1 MKKFGEVLG
10 FLIALNGVAGLIHEW
25 LGWFRPWVLVRYL
38 DFLDGY
44 EIVANIALIVI
55 GVIVMV
61 AADRIREPA

>member
-1 MKKFGEVLG
+1 MKKFGEALG

-25 LGWFRPWVLVRYL
+25 LGWFRLWAVVRYL

-55 GVIVMV
+55 GAIVMV
-61 AADRIREPA
+61 AADQMKKNT